1 MEEVDESEA
10 SWFDGSVE
18 ELIHELLDD
27 ESPLFVPP
35 EVPESQ
41 EAASQKSVIN
51 KLISSVYSGPTIRD
65 IQSALSMSFQHGRS
79 GSQAVISFPEGG
91 SGKMESKYTLR
102 IKSCGNGLADDGYKW
117 RKYGQKS
124 IKNNPNP
131 RSYYRCSNPRCNA
144 KKQVER
150 SIEDPEMLIITYEGL
165 HLHYAYSHF
174 LFPQRQGNSATSLPA
189 PKKPKV
195 QQAQD
200 LENPKVRPTKP
211 EASTT
216 TQQQQQQQ
224 LVITGEKSSQGRLLG
239 DAPPSRV
246 LREEG
251 IPADDNAQCP
261 QGLLEDIVPLLV
273 RNPCN
278 STTSAYDPQT
288 SSQATS
294 LHYPSSHSWPPDSA
308 HLDVG
313 ILSNMI

>member
-18 ELIHELLDD
+18 ELIHELFDD

-41 EAASQKSVIN
+41 EAASQKSVVN
-51 KLISSVYSGPTIRD
+51 KLISSVYSGPTIGD
-65 IQSALSMSFQHGRS
+65 IQSALSMGFQHGRS
-79 GSQAVISFPEGG
+79 TGSLAVSSFPEKG
-91 SGKMESKYTLR
+91 SGKMENKYTLR
-102 IKSCGNGLADDGYKW
+102 IKSCGNGLTDDGYKW

-131 RSYYRCSNPRCNA
+131 RSYYRCTNPRCNA

-150 SIEDPEMLIITYEGL
+150 STEDPEMLIITYEGL

-174 LFPQRQGNSATSLPA
+174 FLPRRQGQNSATSLHV

-195 QQAQD
+195 QQAED
-200 LENPKVRPTKP
+200 LDQNPDARSTKP
-211 EASTT
+211 EAPTT
-216 TQQQQQQQ
+216 TQQQQQQE
-224 LVITGEKSSQGRLLG
+224 LVIIGEKSPQGTLLG
-239 DAPPSRV
+239 PV
-246 LREEG
+246 LREERM
-251 IPADDNAQCP
+251 PTEDNAQCP

-273 RNPCN
+273 RKPCN
-278 STTSAYDPQT
+278 ST
-288 SSQATS
+288 SSQAS
-294 LHYPSSHSWPPDSA
+294 SPDHYSPSHSWSLNSA

-313 ILSNMI
+313 ILSNMIPVTHP